1 MHINPHGSL
10 NAAHLQRLIMCAF
23 WADLMGTALQRRLNL
38 AAAVTS
44 NVANITNTANGRSS
58 SKSAYTHGNGSPDSF
73 EVVVADKLPA
83 TVLTSVA
90 FIFVYHAP
98 AYISRYYSDA
108 YIEKAVL
115 TMRRINPV
123 LG

>member
-1 MHINPHGSL
+1 
-10 NAAHLQRLIMCAF
+10 
-23 WADLMGTALQRRLNL
+23 MGTALQRRLNL

-44 NVANITNTANGRSS
+44 NVANTTDTANGRSS

-98 AYISRYYSDA
+98 AYISRHYS
-108 YIEKAVL
+108 L
-115 TMRRINPV
+115 THTLRKRF
-123 LG
+123 